1 MNALPNNLT
10 NFPPLAGKIE
20 AELFGD
26 FLNSDLS
33 KVAIAAGR
41 IGNPFWLALV
51 AAPLDGR
58 RAAAESWRGDA
69 IRQAVNVPPLALGF
83 ELLDAEGK
91 AELLAGKVPL
101 GEAYERLSRLLTE
114 TRAARHQARR
124 EERGAVKKQLAKL
137 HPNPAD
143 VRTNAIPAAAV
154 VLADGA
160 VSLHGSIR
168 SAKDHGRASGQ
179 SWVLVPVDRAKVR
192 FHEPLE
198 AAGAVAAV
206 VPAEVPAPKGRAK
219 AAAAGGEQL
228 AGIV

>member
-1 MNALPNNLT
+1 MTALPQHT
-10 NFPPLAGKIE
+10 SFPARAAETE

-26 FLNSDLS
+26 FLSTDLS
-33 KVAIAAGR
+33 KVAMAAGR
-41 IGNPFWLALV
+41 IGDPFWLALV

-58 RAAAESWRGDA
+58 RAAAESWRGNA
-69 IRQAVNVPPLALGF
+69 IRQAVNMPPLSLGF
-83 ELLDAEGK
+83 ELLDVEGR

-101 GEAYERLSRLLTE
+101 GDAYERLSRLLTD

-143 VRTNAIPAAAV
+143 VRTNAIPAVAV

-179 SWVLVPVDRAKVR
+179 SWVLIPVDRAKVR
-192 FHEPLE
+192 FHES
-198 AAGAVAAV
+198 GDSTVAQLPV
-206 VPAEVPAPKGRAK
+206 EPAEVPAPKGRAK
-219 AAAAGGEQL
+219 AAPPEGEQL